1 MIALSSNVL
10 GEGYSSSSGPWC
22 WIKDCKDIKDITKF
36 SPVTWMAIT
45 GKFWEVLTYLGI
57 FAIYLVLMWLKL
69 QRYCRSR
76 KVRTILLR
84 SSKLA
89 FNVQVKT
96 LSLSVVVVVNFSH
109 FNLLLQNKSL
119 KLKTIHKCFFCA
131 LIKVRY

>member
-69 QRYCRSR
+69 KRYCRSR
-76 KVRTILLR
+76 KVKTILLR

-89 FNVQVKT
+89 FNVLVKT
-96 LSLSVVVVVNFSH
+96 VSMLKAEDYSKMFLLCPYKRQILMLRFIALRLVQAH
-109 FNLLLQNKSL
+109 F
-119 KLKTIHKCFFCA
+119 
-131 LIKVRY
+131 